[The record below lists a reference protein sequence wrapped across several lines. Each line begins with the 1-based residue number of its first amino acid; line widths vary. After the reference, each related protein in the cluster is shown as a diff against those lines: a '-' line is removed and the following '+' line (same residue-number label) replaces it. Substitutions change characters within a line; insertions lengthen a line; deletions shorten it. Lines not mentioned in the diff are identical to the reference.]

1 MSLDTLFQQILL
13 TEQQHS
19 ELTQKNRK
27 VKLAIIQLNEDIKS
41 ATEKNAKT
49 CEELESKAQRSSAME
64 LHRDLAKKCE
74 VQMLR
79 QIEEM
84 LVLGNRRRDRLAQTQ
99 LEAKEEEQN
108 FLREV
113 SRFNADFSLRANGGV
128 ALASRAHGELLELQR
143 ELASLHEEMEL
154 MSRGNAGVRSVRK
167 EQRALQITLQGL
179 DAAQRDLDRQ
189 LAGAEA
195 TTHAL
200 QAESLLVG
208 RRPLTDATCLRM
220 RKELETHKEGE
231 LEILREALSS
241 EIDFLKSRNVD
252 GSQGREQR

>member
-49 CEELESKAQRSSAME
+49 CEELESK
-64 LHRDLAKKCE
+64 
-74 VQMLR
+74 
-79 QIEEM
+79 
-84 LVLGNRRRDRLAQTQ
+84 AQTQ